1 MCALWCVT
9 SADELWCMCAVCGG
23 VLICVACYVLLSC
36 VLCVSGAVLCLACV
50 RCAWWTI
57 IQNVQNKPE
66 KYDKHEKKAQKCE
79 GKESVECFA
88 SRLLVSLLF
97 SRVTTSLTYDTP
109 EARKEGHV
117 ARTNRDNIII
127 DDLHPPRTA
136 VRRDREGG
144 RRTCPHTKTGP
155 KTASTCRN
163 GQTLWK
169 PEWSTMSFA
178 MLQAQNSYRK
188 YTINV
193 NHHHQQKMFGMAR
206 VTFSHNH
213 SIDLHRWACET
224 NQRKLEVCF
233 ILEEWSVGE
242 GPRVLSV
249 GPTTEPGRGPG
260 LGHAGARPNQAGAS
274 TWPRRVSSV
283 ASPSMIGLI
292 RPTMVS
298 GMA

>member
-1 MCALWCVT
+1 
-9 SADELWCMCAVCGG
+9 MCAVCGG
-23 VLICVACYVLLSC
+23 VLICVACHVLLSC

-50 RCAWWTI
+50 RCAWWTNI
-57 IQNVQNKPE
+57 HNVQNKPE
-66 KYDKHEKKAQKCE
+66 KYEKHEKKAQKCE

-88 SRLLVSLLF
+88 SRLLVSLLLF
-97 SRVTTSLTYDTP
+97 SRVTTSLKYDTP

-178 MLQAQNSYRK
+178 NVQAQNSYRK

-193 NHHHQQKMFGMAR
+193 NTITNRRCSAWHELRSTTIIQSTYIVGR
-206 VTFSHNH
+206 V
-213 SIDLHRWACET
+213 
-224 NQRKLEVCF
+224 
-233 ILEEWSVGE
+233 
-242 GPRVLSV
+242 
-249 GPTTEPGRGPG
+249 
-260 LGHAGARPNQAGAS
+260 
-274 TWPRRVSSV
+274 
-283 ASPSMIGLI
+283 
-292 RPTMVS
+292 RPTKESWKCVS
-298 GMA
+298 FWRSGQWEKASGF